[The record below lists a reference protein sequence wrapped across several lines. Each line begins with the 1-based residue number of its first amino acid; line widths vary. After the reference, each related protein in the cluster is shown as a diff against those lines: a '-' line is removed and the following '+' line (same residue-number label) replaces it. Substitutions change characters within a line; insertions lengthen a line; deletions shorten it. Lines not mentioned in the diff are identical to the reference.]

1 MNLTELFMSPDPSNT
16 ALALV
21 MLTQLS
27 PVEVFEEFDKLHIK
41 LRDVHHEYR
50 VNSNLI
56 YTNSITYKEARY
68 RMKKEGLS
76 IRYKKAVRVC
86 NNVCY
91 FSHDM
96 YTCGEIVLIGDDYEL
111 KHFFLHSLPED
122 FMEQFKRHVL
132 NE

>member
-27 PVEVFEEFDKLHIK
+27 PVEVFWQLDSLYIE
-41 LRDVHHEYR
+41 LRYMPHEYR

-56 YTNSITYKEARY
+56 YTNSIAYKEARDN
-68 RMKKEGLS
+68 MNKGKAV
-76 IRYKKAVRVC
+76 RYKKAVRVC
-86 NNVCY
+86 NVYY

-96 YTCGEIVLIGDDYEL
+96 YMCGEIVLVDGTSNN
-111 KHFFLHSLPED
+111 KHFFLHSLPDD
-122 FMEQFKRHVL
+122 FMEQFKQHVL